1 MLAPYKGNYDVFRGC
16 VITTFIYAYYENVAV
31 YVVLLQLAEQL
42 AKAQRLADE
51 EFETKRLNVCKSQ
64 TII

>member
-1 MLAPYKGNYDVFRGC
+1 
-16 VITTFIYAYYENVAV
+16 VAV
-31 YVVLLQLAEQL
+31 SLVLSQLAEQL
-42 AKAQRLADE
+42 VKAERLADE

>member
-1 MLAPYKGNYDVFRGC
+1 MA
-16 VITTFIYAYYENVAV
+16 AS
-31 YVVLLQLAEQL
+31 VVLLQLAEQL
-42 AKAQRLADE
+42 AKAQRLVDE

>member
-1 MLAPYKGNYDVFRGC
+1 MSLLAQ
-16 VITTFIYAYYENVAV
+16 E
-31 YVVLLQLAEQL
+31 L

-51 EFETKRLNVCKSQ
+51 AIETKRLNVCESQ